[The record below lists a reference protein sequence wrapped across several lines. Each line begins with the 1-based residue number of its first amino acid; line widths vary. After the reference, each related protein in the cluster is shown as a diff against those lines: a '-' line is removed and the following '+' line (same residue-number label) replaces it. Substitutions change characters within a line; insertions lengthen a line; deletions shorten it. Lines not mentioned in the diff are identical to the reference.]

1 MTPETILTVINAYK
15 ATKRVIYNGSDRP
28 PFTTANLH
36 LTILIAMGHFLFI
49 IGLYFLLSAGAE
61 SIYIISLDALFVL
74 ALTATIV
81 NDIQD
86 LVFKKKPLF
95 LYLVIVAEFI
105 LWATLTII
113 ALMSARLGEGV
124 LLFLAAV
131 SRIADLFLYYV
142 ATIESKRE

>member
-49 IGLYFLLSAGAE
+49 IGLYFLLSAD

-86 LVFKKKPLF
+86 LVFKKKPLW

-142 ATIESKRE
+142 ATIDSKRE